1 VRLVAKIQDV
11 ARLAGVSVSTVSRAF
26 RDDTMIQEETRQR
39 VLSVVKEMGYYPN
52 LLARG
57 LKKG

>member
-1 VRLVAKIQDV
+1 MAKIQDV
-11 ARLAGVSVSTVSRAF
+11 ARLVGVSVSTVSRAF